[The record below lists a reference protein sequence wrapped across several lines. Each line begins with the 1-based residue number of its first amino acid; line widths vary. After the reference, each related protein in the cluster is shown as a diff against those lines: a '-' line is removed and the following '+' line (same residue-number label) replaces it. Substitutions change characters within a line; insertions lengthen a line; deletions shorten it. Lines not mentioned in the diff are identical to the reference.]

1 MYLHY
6 CIFLQ
11 TGPSSRNLQTCT
23 MSPDLSVMGAILL
36 DVPVVSD
43 VWLCLWDCEI
53 TRSEVP
59 M

>member
-1 MYLHY
+1 
-6 CIFLQ
+6 
-11 TGPSSRNLQTCT
+11 
-23 MSPDLSVMGAILL
+23 MGAILL

-53 TRSEVP
+53 ARSEVP